1 MISYK
6 EIYLVLFSS
15 LCTSTRSGI
24 GLTRNC
30 FNHHLGGVDTLMQP
44 KHGMANLWV
53 SWFLEQVMSGKVDL
67 NDEPR
72 TMVCR
77 FVLQTSATSI
87 TNEVTSD
94 LQISL
99 DVLTERA
106 VLEVS
111 KEEVQVCAFVLSC
124 PLQEFVKGL

>member
-1 MISYK
+1 MIFGAC
-6 EIYLVLFSS
+6 E
-15 LCTSTRSGI
+15 
-24 GLTRNC
+24 
-30 FNHHLGGVDTLMQP
+30 
-44 KHGMANLWV
+44 
-53 SWFLEQVMSGKVDL
+53 MSENVDL

-77 FVLQTSATSI
+77 FVLQASATSI

-94 LQISL
+94 LQIWL
-99 DVLTERA
+99 DVLTEGT

-111 KEEVQVCAFVLSC
+111 EEKVQVCDFILSS

>member
-1 MISYK
+1 
-6 EIYLVLFSS
+6 
-15 LCTSTRSGI
+15 
-24 GLTRNC
+24 
-30 FNHHLGGVDTLMQP
+30 
-44 KHGMANLWV
+44 
-53 SWFLEQVMSGKVDL
+53 MSGKVDL

-94 LQISL
+94 LQIWL

-111 KEEVQVCAFVLSC
+111 EEEVQVCAFILSC

>member
-1 MISYK
+1 
-6 EIYLVLFSS
+6 
-15 LCTSTRSGI
+15 
-24 GLTRNC
+24 
-30 FNHHLGGVDTLMQP
+30 
-44 KHGMANLWV
+44 
-53 SWFLEQVMSGKVDL
+53 MSGKVDL

-94 LQISL
+94 LQIWL
-99 DVLTERA
+99 DFLTERA

-111 KEEVQVCAFVLSC
+111 EEEVQVCAFIPSS
-124 PLQEFVKGL
+124 PLQEFVNGLSSYACVLCVASVEWTY

>member
-1 MISYK
+1 
-6 EIYLVLFSS
+6 
-15 LCTSTRSGI
+15 
-24 GLTRNC
+24 
-30 FNHHLGGVDTLMQP
+30 
-44 KHGMANLWV
+44 
-53 SWFLEQVMSGKVDL
+53 MSENVDL

-77 FVLQTSATSI
+77 FVLQASATSI

-94 LQISL
+94 LQIWL
-99 DVLTERA
+99 DVLTEGT

-111 KEEVQVCAFVLSC
+111 EEKVQVCDFILSS

>member
-1 MISYK
+1 
-6 EIYLVLFSS
+6 
-15 LCTSTRSGI
+15 
-24 GLTRNC
+24 
-30 FNHHLGGVDTLMQP
+30 
-44 KHGMANLWV
+44 
-53 SWFLEQVMSGKVDL
+53 MSGKVDL